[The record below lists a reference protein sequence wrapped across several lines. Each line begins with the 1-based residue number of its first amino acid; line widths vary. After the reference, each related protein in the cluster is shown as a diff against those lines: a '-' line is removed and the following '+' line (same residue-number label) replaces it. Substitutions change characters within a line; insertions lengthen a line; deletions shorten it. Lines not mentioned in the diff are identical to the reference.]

1 MIDETTEKKKYMYKK
16 TNYTIIYTNKTNKL
30 NTYVYINEP
39 VIDETTEVSRRNLR
53 DDAEFVNMR
62 AVRPPA
68 TTNRVILLELGSL
81 HQLTYVFYNRVS
93 CGIY

>member
-1 MIDETTEKKKYMYKK
+1 MKRLRKKNICIKK
-16 TNYTIIYTNKTNKL
+16 LNYTIIYTNKTNKL

-53 DDAEFVNMR
+53 DDAEFVNMG

-68 TTNRVILLELGSL
+68 TTNRVILLELGSF
-81 HQLTYVFYNRVS
+81 HQLTYVFYHRVT
-93 CGIY
+93 CGNIY